1 MPDQYLT
8 LLISGFRGSYPALSS
23 TGQVVSGF
31 AKIRFNVG
39 LSDGKPSREVV
50 EAITRDFGLKED
62 EQYVPDPEPEAPEY
76 DEDDPDTW
84 DIPEREPTPELE
96 PTNEPGRFDKFSL
109 STSLNSLLNDSL
121 IPLIQLRLRFGI
133 GWAGAEV
140 LFAEQT
146 EKQISAEMAYRN
158 LAESIEAADIEERG
172 IAHLPMD
179 PLLIGPPTSGDDTI
193 NLPMVAYT
201 YLVRRVLVMFSL
213 LHFGLADRPQLCPRF
228 CLVCHQ
234 RIHSDFVA
242 LKPYVC
248 SRSLCAYQFYA
259 LSFGTSIEASQKSRV
274 SINELILS
282 FSV

>member
-23 TGQVVSGF
+23 AGQVVSGF

-39 LSDGKPSREVV
+39 LSDGKPAREIV

-62 EQYVPDPEPEAPEY
+62 EAYVPEPEPEVPEY

-84 DIPEREPTPELE
+84 ELPEKEKEPTPELE

-121 IPLIQLRLRFGI
+121 IPLIQLRLKFGI

-146 EKQISAEMAYRN
+146 EKQISSEQAYSHMAD
-158 LAESIEAADIEERG
+158 EITAADTEERG
-172 IAHLPMD
+172 IAHLPIDTLMD
-179 PLLIGPPTSGDDTI
+179 SHQGNGEGSI
-193 NLPMVAYT
+193 NLPLVAYS
-201 YLVRRVLVMFSL
+201 YLVRRVLVRSCVFFSSRLTSLPALPSIL
-213 LHFGLADRPQLCPRF
+213 LGMPSAHSVRLRGYQALC
-228 CLVCHQ
+228 V
-234 RIHSDFVA
+234 
-242 LKPYVC
+242 
-248 SRSLCAYQFYA
+248 
-259 LSFGTSIEASQKSRV
+259 
-274 SINELILS
+274 
-282 FSV
+282 